1 MSFDYLTWETQWQRL
16 YSGYHIRLK
25 VIYSYS
31 DHRLLIAVLYSKNSP
46 HVQKFQCATALRSS
60 SATNS
65 DSGTL
70 ECSHCKNFPFIYY
83 FLLLPIDSA
92 KAWDWNCKDEITFPW
107 PSAPGG
113 EHRSLA
119 PLLLPTFF
127 LSSFRTAALSILSI
141 PPSFA
146 CPFLLILTPACY
158 KSALD
163 GALRPLWRLYW
174 VAVLLLAGICLLF
187 D

>member
-65 DSGTL
+65 DSGTRVQSL
-70 ECSHCKNFPFIYY
+70 QKLPVH
-83 FLLLPIDSA
+83 LLLSIASDRLRQGLGL
-92 KAWDWNCKDEITFPW
+92 KLQGRNHFPLALGSRRRTQIPCSP
-107 PSAPGG
+107 PSP
-113 EHRSLA
+113 H
-119 PLLLPTFF
+119 F
-127 LSSFRTAALSILSI
+127 LSLQF
-141 PPSFA
+141 
-146 CPFLLILTPACY
+146 
-158 KSALD
+158 
-163 GALRPLWRLYW
+163 
-174 VAVLLLAGICLLF
+174 
-187 D
+187 